1 MATLIQSEDFSAWLA
16 ALRDDVGKA
25 HILDRLNR
33 ASFGNFGDC
42 ESVGQGVSEM
52 RIHHGPG
59 YRVYF
64 MRQGQVVYLLLC
76 GGDKKSQRRDI
87 AKALR
92 MAKELKG

>member
-1 MATLIQSEDFSAWLA
+1 MATLVQSEEFATWLA
-16 ALRDDVGKA
+16 AFRDNAGKA

-33 ASFGNFGDC
+33 ETFGNFGDC
-42 ESVGQGVSEM
+42 DAVGEGVSEM

-64 MRQGQVVYLLLC
+64 MRQGPVVYLLLC

-87 AKALR
+87 AKAKR